1 MYETLASGIAF
12 LRSKNSIRKGFNN
25 YEELYI
31 DGSSKFV
38 LADETNNTLK
48 VSHAENWKKKA
59 VIDLKC
65 LKEILKIIL
74 KA

>member
-12 LRSKNSIRKGFNN
+12 LRSKNSIRKGFNK

-48 VSHAENWKKKA
+48 VSHAEN
-59 VIDLKC
+59 
-65 LKEILKIIL
+65 
-74 KA
+74 